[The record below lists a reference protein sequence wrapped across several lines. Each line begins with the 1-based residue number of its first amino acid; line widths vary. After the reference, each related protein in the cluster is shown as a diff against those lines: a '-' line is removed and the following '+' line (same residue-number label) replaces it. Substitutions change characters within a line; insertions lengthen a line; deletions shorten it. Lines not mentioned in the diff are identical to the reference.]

1 MLIKVGVRCITVKWA
16 SAQRIANSHFHL
28 KIPTA
33 PAKESSE
40 VAPGLEFMSKY
51 DNQTVDRI
59 LTVLNSTCPSNL
71 TRYDISK
78 GCSQQ
83 IQKYRTKKGPF
94 TSIKQL
100 LDVENFDKKYLEK
113 LLSSIAEEPID
124 KTRSLDK
131 QLKKVLQNITLNAL
145 TKEKRSKI
153 KTVTSIHVGL
163 THVSWTKMDID
174 GHLLVWDACDFPEW
188 PKQINTNLFHNVALE
203 VWSKLP
209 VSDVYVAED
218 VTPLAN
224 FQNKID
230 SKTMLR
236 NIQRFQLA
244 MTLQMLISTKF
255 NQSDGNEGPSYTQID
270 NHYFIRPNIP
280 PKLFQLI
287 IGRETVSA
295 DSLVQTII
303 DDNISKSLSHILPVI
318 IDPFEA
324 SLYNG
329 SNKFRKEGL
338 SQALLTAVAFI
349 DLVILCNPVSLKS
362 LTSNQYS
369 TKIK

>member
-16 SAQRIANSHFHL
+16 SAQRIANSYFHL

-83 IQKYRTKKGPF
+83 IQKYRIKKGPF

-113 LLSSIAEEPID
+113 LLCSIAEEPID

-145 TKEKRSKI
+145 TKEKRS
-153 KTVTSIHVGL
+153 
-163 THVSWTKMDID
+163 
-174 GHLLVWDACDFPEW
+174 
-188 PKQINTNLFHNVALE
+188 ALE

-218 VTPLAN
+218 VTPLTN

>member
-145 TKEKRSKI
+145 TKEKRS
-153 KTVTSIHVGL
+153 
-163 THVSWTKMDID
+163 
-174 GHLLVWDACDFPEW
+174 
-188 PKQINTNLFHNVALE
+188 ALE